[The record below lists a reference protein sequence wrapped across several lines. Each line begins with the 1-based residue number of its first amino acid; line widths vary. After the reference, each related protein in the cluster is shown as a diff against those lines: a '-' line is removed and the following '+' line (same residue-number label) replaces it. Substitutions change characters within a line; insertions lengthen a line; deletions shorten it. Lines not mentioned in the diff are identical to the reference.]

1 MAETTKKG
9 KKAPINNASK
19 IIDRFG
25 GIRPMAVKIDTPVTT
40 VQGWKKRDVIPG
52 TRRDQIVRAAMD
64 NNIDISD
71 LSDSSANSNASGK
84 TASAN
89 GRTSSGSALKLK
101 NLPPVEKKTD
111 DKTTSSKKDSAS
123 QAAVTKNSD
132 NAVPKKAAST
142 SSEAEKDTSVP
153 RTAASSNDTPQHD
166 RLMAAMEAKSR
177 KAMVGSAWITTGL
190 ILLASTVAAFLLW
203 PSAQKKEQ
211 IIQEQSQKL
220 VQLENELGKVNT
232 SPEGQGGVKAKML
245 GALMPDNIQEKM
257 DRLQNQARNIQNTV
271 DQLSDRAEEI
281 SSEFSTSVLGPD
293 AGPLSQR
300 LEMLEEQ
307 ISAMTGN
314 NAFSDLVGRIKTLEE
329 STLGQVQL
337 DKTMT
342 ELQSLVQKS
351 PSEKALNDD
360 LAEAQENAKADGED
374 RSALGQT
381 LEGVSGDDLKAAAM
395 LVAFSQLR
403 NTLNREEP
411 FNEDLEL
418 LQGLVGTDN
427 LALQGALEK
436 LAPHANGG
444 VLTAGGLSS
453 EFRGLTGDIVAS
465 SLKGEDVS
473 LKEKAL
479 ARLNDVMQV
488 EKNGESIMAANDTQK
503 TVAAAQKMLD
513 EGNIQEAINSL
524 RRLDGEAAKEVQPFI
539 NQAEVSLLAE
549 KVQTMMSD
557 TILSKVTGG
566 IPSIDALTGK
576 IMGAPQGKQEGA
588 QEGEQS
594 RNSVADPADPAINL
608 PLTSKID
615 LDAVKKN
622 LEQAVPFIDGE
633 NKVIKDEASGI
644 SILPKQQG
652 FKGFSAGE

>member
-1 MAETTKKG
+1 MAEKSKKSTKT
-9 KKAPINNASK
+9 PLNNASE
-19 IIDRFG
+19 IIERFG
-25 GIRPMAVKIDTPVTT
+25 GIRPMAAKINTPVTT
-40 VQGWKKRDVIPG
+40 VQGWKKRNVIPG
-52 TRRDQIVRAAMD
+52 ARRDLIAQAATEH
-64 NNIDISD
+64 NIDISD
-71 LSDSSANSNASGK
+71 LADSSANSDVVASVNISAA
-84 TASAN
+84 AS
-89 GRTSSGSALKLK
+89 
-101 NLPPVEKKTD
+101 KKTQQKISNA
-111 DKTTSSKKDSAS
+111 DKKAEETSIKDSAN
-123 QAAVTKNSD
+123 K
-132 NAVPKKAAST
+132 PKKTSDKLSNSTTKISPT
-142 SSEAEKDTSVP
+142 SSENSSGAES
-153 RTAASSNDTPQHD
+153 ASGTQHD

-190 ILLASTVAAFLLW
+190 ILLASAVAAFLLW
-203 PSAQKKEQ
+203 PSAQEKEQ
-211 IIQEQSQKL
+211 IIQQQSQKL
-220 VQLENELGKVNT
+220 VELETELGKATNVSEAAT
-232 SPEGQGGVKAKML
+232 GGIL
-245 GALMPDNIQEKM
+245 GAMMPDNIQEKM

-281 SSEFSTSVLGPD
+281 SSEFSTAVLGPD

-307 ISAMTGN
+307 ISALSGN
-314 NAFSDLVGRIKTLEE
+314 EAFSELVGRIKNLED
-329 STLGQVQL
+329 SIPGQAQL

-342 ELQSLVQKS
+342 ELQNLVQKS

-360 LAEAQENAKADGED
+360 LAEAQGEE

-418 LQGLVGTDN
+418 LQGLIGTDN

-444 VLTAGGLSS
+444 VLTASGLSG
-453 EFRGLTGDIVAS
+453 ELRGLTGDIVAS

-488 EKNGESIMAANDTQK
+488 EKNGQSIMAANDTQK
-503 TVAAAQKMLD
+503 TVETAQKMLD

-524 RRLDGEAAKEVQPFI
+524 RSLDGEAAKQVQPFI

-576 IMGAPQGKQEGA
+576 ILGTAEGA
-588 QEGEQS
+588 SAEGAADN
-594 RNSVADPADPAINL
+594 NSIANPTDPAFNL

-622 LEQAVPFIDGE
+622 LEQAVPFIDNN
-633 NKVIKDEASGI
+633 NKVIKDEASGL